1 MDAFCIYASGNR
13 ALIEQIYIKDEQNKI
28 KSDLKELASGKEN
41 SEYCFLVNNDTNVY
55 VESRN
60 KQEKNEF
67 LENGNDKNFVYL
79 IKKNELQYVSLT
91 KNESNP
97 MLVVE
102 MMNGIIDVLKSYFNV
117 NKLNENIL
125 INNYS
130 IVNFLI
136 NEILTQGKPSVF
148 IDDILKHL
156 IKNES
161 SFLNET
167 LKISPLP
174 NSIYNMIAQKNKN
187 TIDANIPIDENN
199 INFSFSNGSCI
210 NSGESMFHYWRVSNN
225 SISSTNEIYIDLIEN
240 VNCIVNE
247 QNKVVHYGVVGNV
260 TVNANIHG
268 CPVIKMYIK
277 NLNLNECTFHFTVN
291 YSKIIKHKKLN
302 KKENVI
308 YFTPLNKEYTVLKY
322 FYAHSSYFSS
332 LERAIQNGR
341 GAKPSN
347 LYEELTDVL
356 NVPKKGREHSVNTD
370 EKNESEENIQEEE
383 NEISLLD
390 SVNFYNPNYR
400 YRSGIRKGYGSL
412 SNEHLSTGHGSIG
425 NGITGSLGIS
435 VGPKT
440 SYLFDEDNENPILP
454 IHLDS
459 DIIYIETDNMYK
471 IKISVKFNN
480 VYKEKN
486 SNLLLT
492 NYENITLKIPVH
504 KFIGS
509 VDLHASVGSIGYVE
523 KSHCIYWQIKSVTDK
538 NVSTCANI
546 SLYIKQEE
554 TNNYNNSP
562 TTATIENNH
571 KHNFNFNNRNG
582 NGNGNRNGNKNNKE
596 FISFHENSLR
606 NFIYSSFKFVVY
618 ASLKVNGISVTGK
631 KIEKVE
637 ILGAKDINMYKGC
650 RYTTVFQSIEF
661 RL

>member
-1 MDAFCIYASGNR
+1 MDAFCIYAPGNR

-41 SEYCFLVNNDTNVY
+41 SEYCFLVNNDTSLY
-55 VESRN
+55 VESSN
-60 KQEKNEF
+60 KHERNEF
-67 LENGNDKNFVYL
+67 LENCNEKNFVYL

-102 MMNGIIDVLKSYFNV
+102 IMNGIIDVLKSYFNV
-117 NKLNENIL
+117 NKLNENVL

-136 NEILTQGKPSVF
+136 NEILTQGKPSLF

-174 NSIYNMIAQKNKN
+174 NSIYNMLSQKNKN
-187 TIDANIPIDENN
+187 PIDANIPIDENN

-210 NSGESMFHYWRVSNN
+210 NSEESMFHYWRVSNN
-225 SISSTNEIYIDLIEN
+225 SISSNEIYIDLIEN
-240 VNCIVNE
+240 VNCVVNE

-260 TVNANIHG
+260 TVNANMNG

-277 NLNLNECTFHFTVN
+277 NLNLNECTYHFTVN
-291 YSKIIKHKKLN
+291 YSKMRKHKKLN

-332 LERAIQNGR
+332 VNRAIQNDMETG
-341 GAKPSN
+341 PSN

-356 NVPKKGREHSVNTD
+356 NVPKKGRESSVNKD
-370 EKNESEENIQEEE
+370 EENESEEHIQEEE
-383 NEISLLD
+383 NEISVLE
-390 SVNFYNPNYR
+390 SVHLYNPNYR

-412 SNEHLSTGHGSIG
+412 INEHLSAVHGNIE
-425 NGITGSLGIS
+425 SLGLN
-435 VGPKT
+435 VFPKM
-440 SYLFDEDNENPILP
+440 SYLFDEGSENFILP

-459 DIIYIETDNMYK
+459 DIIYIEMDNMYK
-471 IKISVKFNN
+471 MKISVKFNN
-480 VYKEKN
+480 IYKEKN

-504 KFIGS
+504 KFISS
-509 VDLHASVGSIGYVE
+509 VNLHSSVGSIGYVE

-538 NVSTCANI
+538 NATMCANI

-554 TNNYNNSP
+554 NYNHNGP
-562 TTATIENNH
+562 TTKNNH
-571 KHNFNFNNRNG
+571 NYSDRNG
-582 NGNGNRNGNKNNKE
+582 GSKD
-596 FISFHENSLR
+596 FVSFHENSLR
-606 NFIYSSFKFVVY
+606 NLIYSSFKFVVY

-637 ILGAKDINMYKGC
+637 IAGAKNIDMYKGC